1 MMVVME
7 PATTLRFSTAARAL
21 ACEAR
26 SRGLV
31 VPGFRSPPRL
41 VGANRSIR
49 RRVGGPVV
57 AVRVHGRPWPAVLAD
72 LVEGVVVANRL
83 VGPRADELRA
93 ALWTAAGGEAEV
105 DRVA

>member
-1 MMVVME
+1 MVAME
-7 PATTLRFSTAARAL
+7 PATTFRFATAARAL
-21 ACEAR
+21 TCEAR
-26 SRGLV
+26 ARSLV
-31 VPGFRSPPRL
+31 APGFRSPPRL

-49 RRVGGPVV
+49 RRAGSPVV

-93 ALWTAAGGEAEV
+93 ALWTAAGGDAEI